1 MLSGMDEIIKTK
13 LPELA
18 NICQQY
24 KITSLYLFGSANTE
38 QFDDDSDVDLLVTFG
53 DIDLFDYFDNFMD
66 LKSDLE
72 RMLSRK
78 IDLIEDKTVKN
89 PVLRRSIDRN
99 KTLLYGRAS

>member
-1 MLSGMDEIIKTK
+1 MNEIIKTK

-18 NICQQY
+18 NICRQY

-38 QFDDDSDVDLLVTFG
+38 QFGNDSDVDLLVTFG

-72 RMLSRK
+72 RILSRK
-78 IDLIEDKTVKN
+78 IDLIEEKTVKN